1 MAREPRKPPKRR
13 RLKNITNQRKS
24 KTILS
29 IKKRNQAAL
38 ISWENQHTHFLHPN
52 QNQVNQLSSQIRPP
66 RMILFSK
73 VSDLRLSQKKVF
85 GSTSLKI
92 RKTNT
97 KIRGAKS
104 QSKKIMK
111 KPGLKG
117 IRSRKRNRQVRLR
130 KKLLKI
136 IMCKI
141 RLRNL
146 IKKKS
151 KNMKKRL
158 SKFMKK
164 SLKYV
169 KWNTIKSKFLN
180 PKLRKQHRWQKMI
193 KKKKS

>member
-1 MAREPRKPPKRR
+1 MKSLESQDLSPEEKK
-13 RLKNITNQRKS
+13 LLNILQIKLYDISQNVQIIGKQLTNNQ
-24 KTILS
+24 
-29 IKKRNQAAL
+29 IKD
-38 ISWENQHTHFLHPN
+38 I
-52 QNQVNQLSSQIRPP
+52 V
-66 RMILFSK
+66 
-73 VSDLRLSQKKVF
+73 
-85 GSTSLKI
+85 
-92 RKTNT
+92 
-97 KIRGAKS
+97 S
-104 QSKKIMK
+104 QSYNISHQLKKIFEKCGVTFLYELQRK